1 MTGLAELDRMI
12 LLCREHLSDQANDT
26 DILDVFRSLRVRCVS
41 DASNA
46 SCHAGQSALFSLV
59 SLLARMGMRVVLN
72 VPDVRTVSF
81 QPPFSCGSVLTSLM
95 ETQLL
100 PGVRVSP
107 DGDSA
112 ADLTFVLGDSD
123 ALSTH
128 GNFWRLTGG
137 DWDAA
142 LSKNQPAAT
151 ARSWSGMWP
160 IGALACAALAANEA
174 LKLGMRRLPLRPET
188 SEVFMESRR
197 CYWDFGY
204 FPTPRCI
211 DLGRVDIISAG
222 AISQAALFSLA
233 RVPGIQ
239 MGGYIFDHDRTSLS
253 NFNRNMLTLRGD
265 VDHLKAELCSS
276 RCAQVFDLTPVA
288 ARYSSTHQL
297 SGRVLVG
304 VDDIPSRWVIQRNS
318 PGWVGVSGTSH
329 FSVSSSSHRTS
340 EPCSGCLHP
349 IDDAT
354 IVGSIP
360 TISYVS
366 FWAGLSLAVRLL
378 REHAGV
384 PYPREKQHLWLTPL
398 RMDLA
403 HSSMWFPVPACPK
416 CPVGCAA
423 SRRK

>member
-12 LLCREHLSDQANDT
+12 LLCREYLSDQASDT
-26 DILDVFRSLRVRCVS
+26 SILDVFRNLRVRCIS

-59 SLLARMGMRVVLN
+59 SLLARMGMRVILN
-72 VPDVRTVSF
+72 VPDVRTVSY
-81 QPPFSCGSVLTSLM
+81 QPPFSCGSVLESLM
-95 ETQLL
+95 ETELI
-100 PGVRVSP
+100 PGVRVSLE
-107 DGDSA
+107 GESA

-123 ALSTH
+123 ASSTH
-128 GNFWRLTGG
+128 GNFLRLTGG

-142 LSKNQPAAT
+142 LSINQPAAT
-151 ARSWSGMWP
+151 ARRWTGTWP
-160 IGALACAALAANEA
+160 IGAMGSAALAANEA
-174 LKLGMRRLPLRPET
+174 LKLGMRRLPLRCET
-188 SEVFMESRR
+188 SEVFTESRN

-204 FPTPRCI
+204 CPTPRCI
-211 DLGRVDIISAG
+211 DLGMVDIISAG
-222 AISQAALFSLA
+222 AISQAALFCLA

-239 MGGYIFDHDRTSLS
+239 MSGYIFDHDTTSLS
-253 NFNRNMLTLRGD
+253 NFNRNMLTVPGD
-265 VDHLKAELCSS
+265 LDRLKARLCSS

-288 ARYSSTHQL
+288 ARYSSAHQL

-304 VDDIPSRWVIQRNS
+304 VDDIPSRWVVQRNS

-329 FSVSSSSHRTS
+329 FSISSSSHRMS

-354 IVGSIP
+354 IVGPIP

-378 REHAGV
+378 REHAGM

-398 RMDLA
+398 RMDLPR
-403 HSSMWFPVPACPK
+403 SSMWFPVPPLPQ